1 MLGWGAGAAR
11 AAPMHYRAAGSA
23 CALDRVCLGSTQEV
37 HVVPSIR
44 PRHWFS
50 HTAARSLAA
59 GAAIAALAAAPASGA
74 QPATQLL
81 SVTTTGV
88 SADDAGTF
96 GRPQWS
102 AGGLVVFSSASPK
115 LVPGDTNGR
124 RDVFVRDL
132 SAGTTTLVS
141 VGMNGQPANNDS
153 DGASISADGRFVAFG
168 SLASNL
174 VPGDTNSFSDVF
186 VRDLQ
191 SGTTTR
197 ISIPLGGGQA
207 NGHSAFGSA
216 AMISANGRY
225 VAFSSTAQNLVPGKP
240 TFTRDV
246 YVYDRQTG
254 AVERASVP
262 QAGGWAN
269 GPSDAPSVSNDG
281 VVVFQSAASNLV
293 VGDGNGAQDVFLRD
307 TGAGTTALVS
317 HTAAGAPGDG
327 ASSVGVPGVTPDGRV
342 VAFSSSASNLVPGDT
357 NLAPDAFLYDR
368 STDAFTL
375 VSTGLGGAPARGTS
389 SDPTVSADG
398 RRVAFASFAPNLVAD
413 DNDGATDVFVRDL
426 ASGITL
432 RASVAM
438 DGGDPN
444 GASQLP
450 AISPDGSD
458 VAFASKASDLVAGD
472 GGGWDAFASTPAFDA
487 DAPVVSCGAPDGAW
501 HAADAAVA
509 CTASDA
515 GVGLAEPA
523 DAAFTLTTSVA
534 QGTET
539 ADAVTGSRTVCD
551 AAGNCAT
558 AGPIAGN
565 RVDKRAPDVA
575 CGAAD
580 GAWHAANVTIAC
592 TAADAGSGLASAA
605 DAAFGL
611 ATEIADGQETASAA
625 TGSRVVCDAVGNC
638 AEAGPV
644 GGNEVDRRAPS
655 IDVSAPADGATYPQ
669 GAAVTASYSC
679 GDGGSG
685 VASCVGPKGGL
696 DTTTPGRHEV
706 TVTATDRAG
715 NGASRSVGY
724 NVGFA
729 WRGFFTPPLSHAHA
743 GRTIPLAFSLG
754 GDYGLGVL
762 AEGSPR
768 SVAVS
773 CDTGAPLGAGEP
785 AEAVAGGL
793 VDLPWLGRYL
803 YLWKTSPAWA
813 GMCRRLAMTLADGSV
828 HTLDVSFDAD
838 NSCGW
843 PTWHGARPRVK

>member
-59 GAAIAALAAAPASGA
+59 AAAIAALAAAPASGA

-81 SVTTTGV
+81 SVTTAGA
-88 SADDAGTF
+88 SADDAGAF

-102 AGGLVVFSSASPK
+102 ADGLVVFSSASPK

-124 RDVFVRDL
+124 RDVFVRDV
-132 SAGTTTLVS
+132 STGTTTLVS

-197 ISIPLGGGQA
+197 ISIPVGGSHA
-207 NGHSAFGSA
+207 NGHSACGSA

-225 VAFSSTAQNLVPGKP
+225 VAFSST
-240 TFTRDV
+240 
-246 YVYDRQTG
+246 
-254 AVERASVP
+254 
-262 QAGGWAN
+262 
-269 GPSDAPSVSNDG
+269 
-281 VVVFQSAASNLV
+281 
-293 VGDGNGAQDVFLRD
+293 
-307 TGAGTTALVS
+307 
-317 HTAAGAPGDG
+317 
-327 ASSVGVPGVTPDGRV
+327 
-342 VAFSSSASNLVPGDT
+342 ASNLVPGDT

-389 SDPTVSADG
+389 SNPTVTADG

-501 HAADAAVA
+501 HAADVSVA

-534 QGTET
+534 PGTES
-539 ADAVTGSRTVCD
+539 ADAVTDSRTVWD

-644 GGNEVDRRAPS
+644 GGNEVDRRRPSLRRVSPAPS
-655 IDVSAPADGATYPQ
+655 ATYPQ

-768 SVAVS
+768 SV
-773 CDTGAPLGAGEP
+773 
-785 AEAVAGGL
+785 
-793 VDLPWLGRYL
+793 
-803 YLWKTSPAWA
+803 
-813 GMCRRLAMTLADGSV
+813 
-828 HTLDVSFDAD
+828 
-838 NSCGW
+838 
-843 PTWHGARPRVK
+843 

>member
-37 HVVPSIR
+37 HVVASIR

-141 VGMNGQPANNDS
+141 VGMNGHP
-153 DGASISADGRFVAFG
+153 
-168 SLASNL
+168 
-174 VPGDTNSFSDVF
+174 
-186 VRDLQ
+186 
-191 SGTTTR
+191 
-197 ISIPLGGGQA
+197 
-207 NGHSAFGSA
+207 AFGSA

-281 VVVFQSAASNLV
+281 VVVFQSPPSHPV

-534 QGTET
+534 PGTET

-644 GGNEVDRRAPS
+644 GGNEVDRR
-655 IDVSAPADGATYPQ
+655 
-669 GAAVTASYSC
+669 
-679 GDGGSG
+679 
-685 VASCVGPKGGL
+685 
-696 DTTTPGRHEV
+696 
-706 TVTATDRAG
+706 
-715 NGASRSVGY
+715 
-724 NVGFA
+724 
-729 WRGFFTPPLSHAHA
+729 
-743 GRTIPLAFSLG
+743 
-754 GDYGLGVL
+754 
-762 AEGSPR
+762 
-768 SVAVS
+768 
-773 CDTGAPLGAGEP
+773 GAG
-785 AEAVAGGL
+785 A
-793 VDLPWLGRYL
+793 
-803 YLWKTSPAWA
+803 
-813 GMCRRLAMTLADGSV
+813 RRG
-828 HTLDVSFDAD
+828 
-838 NSCGW
+838 
-843 PTWHGARPRVK
+843 P